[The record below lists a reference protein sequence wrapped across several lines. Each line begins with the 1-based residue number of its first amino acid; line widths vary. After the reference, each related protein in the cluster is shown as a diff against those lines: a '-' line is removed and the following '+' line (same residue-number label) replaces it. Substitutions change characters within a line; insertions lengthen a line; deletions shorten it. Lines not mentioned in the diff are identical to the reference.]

1 MRPLADEFP
10 ELVGV
15 NPHYVPDAPPGVN
28 TNCISCAN
36 ATQQRLLGTDPYTV
50 ANPSGGHY
58 GSPNDL
64 LPSAP
69 FGFQPVT
76 TAAEVSARML
86 EYGNGSVGVLRIQQG
101 GPIEH
106 VINVVNRNDT
116 VYFIDSQSGHIVNI
130 KPDVPVLLGTP

>member
-1 MRPLADEFP
+1 
-10 ELVGV
+10 
-15 NPHYVPDAPPGVN
+15 
-28 TNCISCAN
+28 
-36 ATQQRLLGTDPYTV
+36 LLGTDPYAV
-50 ANPSGGHY
+50 ANPSGGQY

-69 FGFQPVT
+69 FGFQPPT
-76 TAAEVSARML
+76 TAAEVSTRML
-86 EYGNGSVGVLRIQQG
+86 EAGNGSVGVVRIQQG

-106 VINVVNRNDT
+106 VINVVNKNDK